1 MYFLYEKGEHMLTK
15 LVSEEHINFMESV
28 EDWKEAIRVAA
39 KPLLDSNRITEK
51 YIEAMIRGVEE
62 FGPYVVI
69 APMIA
74 MPHARPEFGSIKP
87 GISVLKL
94 KKPISFTSDDENLAS
109 VIIVISTKEN
119 EAHLEMISEL
129 ALILSNQQNYQKLIN
144 ANSASEITEIFHNG
158 MQQC

>member
-1 MYFLYEKGEHMLTK
+1 MLTK

-129 ALILSNQQNYQKLIN
+129 AL
-144 ANSASEITEIFHNG
+144 
-158 MQQC
+158 